1 MGTKLEGETMNRQ
14 ETIDSLQSILIYSE
28 FHSLKDREPIALE
41 KAIKVLSEMSDD
53 YFEYLTFPIS
63 KGE

>member
-41 KAIKVLSEMSDD
+41 KAIKVLSEIDD
-53 YFEYLTFPIS
+53 KYFDYLTFEIPNQ
-63 KGE
+63 

>member
-1 MGTKLEGETMNRQ
+1 MTRQ

-41 KAIKVLSEMSDD
+41 KAIKVLSEIDND
-53 YFEYLTFPIS
+53 YFEYLTFEINC

>member
-1 MGTKLEGETMNRQ
+1 MTRQ

>member
-28 FHSLKDREPIALE
+28 FHSLKDREPIALK
-41 KAIKVLSEMSDD
+41 KAIKVLSEIDD
-53 YFEYLTFPIS
+53 KYFDYLTFEIPNQ
-63 KGE
+63 